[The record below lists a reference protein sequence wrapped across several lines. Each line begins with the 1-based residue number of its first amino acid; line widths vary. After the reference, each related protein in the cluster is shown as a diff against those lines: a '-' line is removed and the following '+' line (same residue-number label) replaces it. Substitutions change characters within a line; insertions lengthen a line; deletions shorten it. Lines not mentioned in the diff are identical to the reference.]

1 MIFRQLF
8 DSVSGTYSYLLASR
22 AGGEALILDPVL
34 EKADRYCQLLR
45 ELDLRLVKAVDTHL
59 HADHVTGLGELRDRT
74 QCITIMGEQSKADVV
89 SMRVSDG
96 DQVTIEGLSLDVM
109 YTPGHT
115 DDSYSYLMGD
125 RVFTG
130 DTLLIR
136 GTGRTDFQNGSSR
149 AQYESIF
156 NRLLKLPDE
165 TLVFPAHDYKGD
177 TVSTIGEERRYN
189 PRLQVRSVDEYIEL
203 MANLKLPNPK
213 MMDVA
218 VPANMHVGLHQE
230 DLAKQGLA
238 LSARDAI
245 NSLGRP
251 DILLV
256 DLRET
261 SERAKHGTISGALH
275 APYPGIA
282 ESLKPGGMLREVA
295 AATGRR
301 VVFFCAFGERS
312 AMAVAAAKSAGLAN
326 TAHIEGGIDA
336 WKKVGGPVVGRRLT
350 MRSNV
355 VARRAKGPIPRGMIE
370 ARPRHAESSAR
381 GYGLRCVRGTTR

>member
-22 AGGEALILDPVL
+22 PGGEALILDPVL

-96 DQVTIEGLSLDVM
+96 DKVMIEGLSLDVL

-136 GTGRTDFQNGSSR
+136 GTGRTDFQNGSAR
-149 AQYESIF
+149 AQYDSIF
-156 NRLLKLPDE
+156 NRLLKLPEE
-165 TLVFPAHDYKGD
+165 TMVFPAHDYKGD
-177 TVSTIGEERRYN
+177 TVSTIGEEKRYN
-189 PRLQVRSVDEYIEL
+189 PRLQVRSVDEYVEL
-203 MANLKLPNPK
+203 MGNLKLPNPK

-218 VPANMHVGLHQE
+218 VPANMHVGLHQD
-230 DLAKQGLA
+230 DLAKEGLSFTA
-238 LSARDAI
+238 CEAI
-245 NSLGRP
+245 ERMGRP

-256 DLRET
+256 DLREN
-261 SERAKHGTISGALH
+261 SERAKHGTLPGALH
-275 APYPGIA
+275 APYPGICEA
-282 ESLKPGGMLREVA
+282 LQPGGMLREVA

-312 AMAVAAAKSAGLAN
+312 AMAVAAAKKAGLAN

-336 WKKVGGPVVGRRLT
+336 WKKAGGPVMTG
-350 MRSNV
+350 
-355 VARRAKGPIPRGMIE
+355 
-370 ARPRHAESSAR
+370 
-381 GYGLRCVRGTTR
+381 